1 MKASESWSRLRA
13 HRLAYTLMILITL
26 AVGILIGTL
35 VSINVKGKEGQKTAS
50 SDATPLQV
58 PPVRQLSNS
67 FGQIAKQLEP
77 SVVTTIILLKISL
90 IVSSDLAARAVKG
103 LEAQY
108 PLFRMAVACGNVL
121 WVRE

>member
-50 SDATPLQV
+50 SDARDFEIAALDEAGRAQVQCFDTRGDCNVQRRLCPSMRESRPSLQG
-58 PPVRQLSNS
+58 PGIPMRCQT
-67 FGQIAKQLEP
+67 G
-77 SVVTTIILLKISL
+77 IL
-90 IVSSDLAARAVKG
+90 G
-103 LEAQY
+103 LQEKS
-108 PLFRMAVACGNVL
+108 R
-121 WVRE
+121 